1 MNYLF
6 QMFYGEIKSVKRGLF
21 GSGLMLYREKGKH
34 RSFQQ
39 VKRSISKELKQFI
52 MDRKDSSNRVSAETE
67 PQGNLCPACFVPL
80 KKGLI
85 QCPLCQ
91 ARFKEPKKAL
101 FRSLLL
107 PGLGDM
113 YLGHRGLGIFELM
126 GSIILWM
133 AVIVSLLPGEAQNFY
148 GFAII
153 LLIYNGVDGMLT
165 HHMAKKGYML
175 AK

>member
-1 MNYLF
+1 
-6 QMFYGEIKSVKRGLF
+6 
-21 GSGLMLYREKGKH
+21 
-34 RSFQQ
+34 
-39 VKRSISKELKQFI
+39 
-52 MDRKDSSNRVSAETE
+52 MDRKDSADRVSTETE
-67 PQGNLCPACFVPL
+67 PPENLCPACFVPL

-85 QCPLCQ
+85 QCPECQ

-133 AVIVSLLPGEAQNFY
+133 AVILSLLPGEAQNLY
-148 GFAII
+148 GIAIV
-153 LLIYNGVDGMLT
+153 LLIYNGFDGMLT
-165 HHMAKKGYML
+165 YHMAKKGYML
-175 AK
+175 AE